1 MKVSIYCLLLAV
13 SSLSLTSC
21 KTFLYG
27 SNDVNWLGVKTSP
40 RSSTSRPSYSS
51 GSSYSGATYSSGAP
65 AYTPNYSA
73 GPAPYSSVE
82 SQDQKMRNYGQQL
95 DRQISRQTW

>member
-1 MKVSIYCLLLAV
+1 MKFNFLCLGLAV
-13 SSLSLTSC
+13 YSLGLTSC
-21 KTFLYG
+21 KQFLYG
-27 SNDVNWLGVKTSP
+27 SNDVNFLGVPNKP
-40 RSSTSRPSYSS
+40 RSTTPSYSS
-51 GSSYSGATYSSGAP
+51 GSSYGGATYSSGAP